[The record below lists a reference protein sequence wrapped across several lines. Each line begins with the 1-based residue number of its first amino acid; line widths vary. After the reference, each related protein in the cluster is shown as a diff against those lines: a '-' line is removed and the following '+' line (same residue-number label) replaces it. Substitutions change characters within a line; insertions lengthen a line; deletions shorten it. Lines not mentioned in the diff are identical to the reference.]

1 MAYRLR
7 WEGHGV
13 YRRFF
18 GPITAA
24 EFYEAYLEMTGDP
37 RFEGCRYLLSDY
49 LNAHPGADLGAR
61 DLRAIAALER
71 LRHHDSPDTMQ
82 ARVATDP
89 RTLEYIRYYDSL
101 GIGPYRL
108 GTFATVEDARRWIAG
123 GPRRTFVPR
132 PGTNA
137 LEPTQVPLIANLDQ

>member
-1 MAYRLR
+1 
-7 WEGHGV
+7 V
-13 YRRFF
+13 
-18 GPITAA
+18 
-24 EFYEAYLEMTGDP
+24 LERGLDDQFRADSSTSELGD
-37 RFEGCRYLLSDY
+37 E
-49 LNAHPGADLGAR
+49 
-61 DLRAIAALER
+61 AIAALER

-137 LEPTQVPLIANLDQ
+137 LEPTEVPLLATLDQ